1 MNNLTHVLHDG
12 YYYFIWQ
19 PFVERFALWYWTL
32 SVYDVGVSWP
42 DSSMDQDETWYG
54 GRPRPRPHCVRWGP
68 SFPSLTTHKRD
79 TAAPNFRPMSVLAKR
94 LDGSR
99 CHLVWIMEVGL
110 GQDHIVL
117 DGDRA
122 PPKGQSPQF
131 SAHVCCGQTA
141 GWIKMPLDTEVGLGP
156 GLIALDGDPTPCKK
170 GAMSIVAKRHWRL
183 ILRMISSCFNVK
195 SNHIYSP

>member
-1 MNNLTHVLHDG
+1 MVLDR
-12 YYYFIWQ
+12 Y
-19 PFVERFALWYWTL
+19 PVCMSVL

-42 DSSMDQDETWYG
+42 GSSMDQDETWYG
-54 GRPRPRPHCVRWGP
+54 GRPRPRPHCV

-79 TAAPNFRPMSVLAKR
+79 TAAPNFRPTSVVAKR

-122 PPKGQSPQF
+122 PPKGQNPQF

-156 GLIALDGDPTPCKK
+156 GHIALDGDPTPCKK

-183 ILRMISSCFNVK
+183 ILRMI
-195 SNHIYSP
+195 